1 MYHMMQFSLEVS
13 LNAEVTGLRLLYRLL
28 LLNMKMWVAKP
39 KERGQFWT
47 YYVFIVITE
56 SLADS

>member
-1 MYHMMQFSLEVS
+1 MYHMMRFSLEVS
-13 LNAEVTGLRLLYRLL
+13 LNAEVNGLRLQDL